1 MEFAN
6 GCSSQVKYRLA
17 SLLLVLGDLLFHKV
31 GDDGARRGAR
41 HVDSEAREQ
50 EHVAYELA
58 VKQVLKEVQVRS
70 EGGLQDDWM
79 FDSVNARL

>member
-1 MEFAN
+1 MQQS
-6 GCSSQVKYRLA
+6 GKYRLA

-41 HVDSEAREQ
+41 HVDPDAREQ
-50 EHVAYELA
+50 VALDLA